1 MNYHRDELYWTW
13 VGSFNSTA
21 DESSGCTA
29 NTPAFSLTI
38 IGYTVDDDGVLS
50 VDKSDVTILRP
61 STRAVKVWRQ
71 GSLYSGSRKL
81 TNSSCLQKSA
91 WQASACRMS
100 HAVTH
105 HHRPLALYSMRRSAY
120 RRLRTG

>member
-1 MNYHRDELYWTW
+1 MNYHRDEQYWTW

-71 GSLYSGSRKL
+71 CIPAPES
-81 TNSSCLQKSA
+81 
-91 WQASACRMS
+91 WQILAAFKNQLDRLAPVACRM
-100 HAVTH
+100 
-105 HHRPLALYSMRRSAY
+105 P
-120 RRLRTG
+120 